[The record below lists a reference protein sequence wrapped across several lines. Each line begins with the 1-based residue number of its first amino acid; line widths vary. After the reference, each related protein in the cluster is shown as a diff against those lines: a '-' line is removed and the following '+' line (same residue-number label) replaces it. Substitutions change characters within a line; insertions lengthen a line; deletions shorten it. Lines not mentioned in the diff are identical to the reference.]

1 MEAEKFQI
9 YQMINGEYI
18 LDQTQKAVVTQDSYS
33 NWKLMAETIETE
45 EQTGCTGIAVRYP
58 DRDGDGYEYIY
69 YVKESLADTSY
80 VMRFQSTQKAE
91 DELWYWAEDTVAY
104 TKSIPHKKYQDR
116 SGRYREPLRWRY
128 KARGRRTGSRTSKR
142 GG

>member
-45 EQTGCTGIAVRYP
+45 EQTGCTGIAVA
-58 DRDGDGYEYIY
+58 
-69 YVKESLADTSY
+69 L
-80 VMRFQSTQKAE
+80 
-91 DELWYWAEDTVAY
+91 
-104 TKSIPHKKYQDR
+104 
-116 SGRYREPLRWRY
+116 SGSRWRWI
-128 KARGRRTGSRTSKR
+128 
-142 GG
+142 